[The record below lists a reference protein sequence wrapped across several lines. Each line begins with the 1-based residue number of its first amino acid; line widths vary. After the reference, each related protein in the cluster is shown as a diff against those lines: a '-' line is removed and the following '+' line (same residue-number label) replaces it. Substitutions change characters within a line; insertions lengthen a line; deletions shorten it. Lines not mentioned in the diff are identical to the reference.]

1 MPKSEEIRSVTDNIK
16 IVVSEVDELKKEV
29 ALK

>member
-16 IVVSEVDELKKEV
+16 IVVSEVDELKNEV

>member
-1 MPKSEEIRSVTDNIK
+1 MPKSEEIRTVTDNIK
-16 IVVSEVDELKKEV
+16 VVVSEVDELKKEV